1 MEYFLFRVSDIYGII
16 KIFTMVVVCF
26 DRISFVFGFREKIA
40 GKGRREKDRGGGERR
55 RKRERKKE
63 RKGERVL
70 EGRGKRKRDRERETR
85 WEANKRK
92 RGDPSGFVKSRSL
105 AFNAYEISCMR
116 DLSRYP

>member
-1 MEYFLFRVSDIYGII
+1 MGYFRVSHIYGII

-26 DRISFVFGFREKIA
+26 DRISFVFEFREKTA
-40 GKGRREKDRGGGERR
+40 GKGRREKER
-55 RKRERKKE
+55 KEERKKE
-63 RKGERVL
+63 KERLL

-105 AFNAYEISCMR
+105 GVQREISRKR

>member
-1 MEYFLFRVSDIYGII
+1 M
-16 KIFTMVVVCF
+16 
-26 DRISFVFGFREKIA
+26 SFVSTVFRLSSGFVKRSRERDGERKTEEGGREGEREK
-40 GKGRREKDRGGGERR
+40 G
-55 RKRERKKE
+55 RKKE
-63 RKGERVL
+63 KERVL

-105 AFNAYEISCMR
+105 AFNAYEISRMR

>member
-55 RKRERKKE
+55 RKRRREKGRKKE
-63 RKGERVL
+63 K
-70 EGRGKRKRDRERETR
+70 ERE
-85 WEANKRK
+85 
-92 RGDPSGFVKSRSL
+92 
-105 AFNAYEISCMR
+105 C
-116 DLSRYP
+116 

>member
-1 MEYFLFRVSDIYGII
+1 M
-16 KIFTMVVVCF
+16 
-26 DRISFVFGFREKIA
+26 
-40 GKGRREKDRGGGERR
+40 
-55 RKRERKKE
+55 
-63 RKGERVL
+63 L

-105 AFNAYEISCMR
+105 AFNAYEISRMR